1 MPSCDDELEAECDDK
16 GRENIKIENLR
27 ILKTIGTGGRS
38 ICNVYTGCP
47 KKKDISK
54 FYSVCFTAHLIRNV
68 ENSFIHNL
76 KIEINMFDPN
86 TLTFPRDIITFRCK
100 LKVIM

>member
-1 MPSCDDELEAECDDK
+1 MYIQ
-16 GRENIKIENLR
+16 G
-27 ILKTIGTGGRS
+27 
-38 ICNVYTGCP
+38 VP

-86 TLTFPRDIITFRCK
+86 TLPFPRDTITSALEKAASSASGACGHFVRNHAI
-100 LKVIM
+100 LMTF